1 MKQKWWKE
9 AVVYQVYPRSFK
21 DSNGDG
27 VGDLNGMIEKLD
39 YLQELGID
47 VIWICPMYKSP
58 NIDNGY
64 DISDYHEIMEEMGT
78 MEDFDRLLEN
88 IHERG
93 MKMVLDLVLNHT
105 SDEHPWF
112 IESRSSKDNPKRD
125 WYVWRDEP
133 TNWESIFSGPAWT
146 FDEKTRQ
153 YYLHLY
159 AEKQPDLEW
168 ENPEVRKELYRMV
181 NWWLE
186 KGIDGFRL
194 DAISHIKKD
203 YSDMPNPTNAPYV
216 PAWEK
221 MTDVEGIQDFLA
233 ELYKETFSNY
243 DIMTVGEANG
253 VTVEEIDEWISEENG
268 KMDMVFQFETW
279 YLRKPNEDCGVNLT
293 SLKQILTNWQKGAEG
308 IGWNALYVE
317 NHDRSRIVSTWGD
330 DRNYWRESATSIAC
344 MYFLMQGTP
353 FIYQGQEI
361 GMTNA
366 PFDGIDLYDDVKTL
380 NFYRY
385 KRAEE
390 ISPEEIMKTIKMS
403 SRDHAR
409 TPMQWNSG
417 RYSGFSTNEPWIQ
430 VNPNYRWLNAEAQ
443 QKDPL
448 SVYHFY
454 KKMISLR
461 KSSTVLIYGI
471 YNLYETG
478 NPCIYAYTRENE
490 DEKMLILA
498 NLKGMSCLWKVP
510 EGAEL
515 LLGNYSIEDRGKVH
529 PFEARVYRLAE

>member
-1 MKQKWWKE
+1 MKWKWWKE

-27 VGDLNGMIEKLD
+27 IGDLNGLKGKLD

-47 VIWICPMYKSP
+47 VIWLCPMYKSP

-64 DISDYHEIMEEMGT
+64 DISDYYEIMEEMGT
-78 MEDFDRLLEN
+78 MEDFDSLLKE

-112 IESRSSKDNPKRD
+112 TESRSSKDNPKRN

-146 FDEKTRQ
+146 YDAHTKQ

-168 ENPEVRKELYRMV
+168 ENPEVRKELYRMI

-194 DAISHIKKD
+194 DAISHIKKE
-203 YSDMPNPTNAPYV
+203 YADMPNPANVPYV

-221 MTDVEGIQDFLA
+221 MTDVEGIQDFLS
-233 ELYKETFSNY
+233 ELYKETFSKY

-253 VTVEEIDEWISEENG
+253 VTPEEIDEWISEENG

-279 YLRKPNEDCGVNLT
+279 YLRKPDEDCGVNLDA
-293 SLKQILTNWQKGAEG
+293 LKEIFTRWQKGAEG

-330 DRNYWRESATSIAC
+330 DQNYWRESATAIAC

-366 PFDGIDLYDDVKTL
+366 PFEEIDLYDDIKTL
-380 NFYRY
+380 NLYRY
-385 KRAEE
+385 KRAEGMAH
-390 ISPEEIMKTIKMS
+390 EEIMKAIKMS

-409 TPMQWNSG
+409 TPMQWSSE
-417 RYSGFSTNEPWIQ
+417 RYSGFSANEPWIKE
-430 VNPNYRWLNAEAQ
+430 NPNYRWLNVEEQ
-443 QKDPL
+443 RKDPF
-448 SVYHFY
+448 SVFNFY

-461 KSSTVLIYGI
+461 KESAVLIYGA

-478 NPCIYAYTRENE
+478 NPCIYAYTRETQ

-498 NLKGMSCLWKVP
+498 NLKGQCCPWKVP
-510 EGAEL
+510 GGARL
-515 LLGNYSIEDRGKVH
+515 LLSNYRTEDMEEIR
-529 PFEARVYRLAE
+529 PFEARVYRLAR

>member
-27 VGDLNGMIEKLD
+27 IGDLNGLKEKLG
-39 YLQELGID
+39 YLEELGID
-47 VIWICPMYKSP
+47 VIWLCPMYKSP

-78 MEDFDRLLEN
+78 MEDFDALLQD
-88 IHERG
+88 IHRRD

-105 SDEHPWF
+105 SNEHPWF
-112 IESRSSKDNPKRD
+112 IESRSSKSNAKRN

-146 FDEKTRQ
+146 FDEQTEQ

-159 AEKQPDLEW
+159 AENQPDLEW
-168 ENPEVRKELYRMV
+168 ENPEVRKELYRMI

-194 DAISHIKKD
+194 DAISHLKKD
-203 YSDMPNPTNAPYV
+203 YSDMPNPANAPYV

-221 MTDVEGIQDFLA
+221 MTDVDGIQEFLA
-233 ELYKETFSNY
+233 ELYEETFSKY

-253 VTVEEIDEWISEENG
+253 VTPEEIDEWISEENG

-279 YLRKPNEDCGVNLT
+279 YLRKPDEDCGVDLDA
-293 SLKQILTNWQKGAEG
+293 LKEIFTRWQKGAEG

-330 DRNYWRESATSIAC
+330 DQNYWRESATSIAC
-344 MYFLMQGTP
+344 LYFLMQGTP

-366 PFDGIDLYDDVKTL
+366 PFEGIDLYDDIKTL
-380 NFYRY
+380 NLYRY
-385 KRAEE
+385 KRAEG
-390 ISPEEIMKTIKMS
+390 ISHEEIMKSIKMS

-409 TPMQWNSG
+409 TPMQWDGGTN
-417 RYSGFSTNEPWIQ
+417 SGFSTAEPWMP
-430 VNPNYRWLNAEAQ
+430 VNPNYQWLNVEAQ
-443 QKDPL
+443 KKDSS
-448 SVYHFY
+448 SVFHFY
-454 KKMISLR
+454 RKMIALRRESLA
-461 KSSTVLIYGI
+461 LIYGI

-478 NPCIYAYTRENE
+478 NSCIYAYTREYKG
-490 DEKMLILA
+490 EKILVLA
-498 NLKGMSCLWKVP
+498 NMKGASCHWEVP
-510 EGAEL
+510 EGAHL
-515 LLGNYSIEDRGKVH
+515 LLGNYRKEDLKKIH
-529 PFEARVYRLAE
+529 PFEARVYRCTK